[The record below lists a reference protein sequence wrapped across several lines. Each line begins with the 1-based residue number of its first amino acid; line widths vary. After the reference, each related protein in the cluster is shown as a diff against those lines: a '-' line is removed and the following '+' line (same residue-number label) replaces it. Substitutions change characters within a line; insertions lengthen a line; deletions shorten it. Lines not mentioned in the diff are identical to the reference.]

1 MVRILRITVLVL
13 LALSYRLSYS
23 QTQLAAWTFD
33 NTPAAPNTPTSITAN
48 LGAQSGTAALYADG
62 TNGSSAWTSATEL
75 AAFAGTTTND
85 PRGSGGANTFTLS
98 LVGNA
103 ANNKAVVLKLSTAGY
118 ENLTLTYATRN
129 TSTGFTS
136 QAWSWSTD
144 GANFTPLRTVTGLT
158 TTFAAQSLDFS
169 AISSINN
176 TSSVYLKV
184 TFSGATN
191 SSGNNRIDNIVI
203 TATPTTVPTPPA
215 FTANYPRAD
224 NITLTGFNGVVNL
237 DKTGT
242 AYLVVL
248 ADGEPAPSS
257 AQVKAGQDGTGAA
270 LAANLKASVTV
281 STAAS
286 DFTLPITGLTS
297 ATDYDVYFVAENAN
311 GIQTSPS
318 GIDLFTL
325 DPSDILPPDF
335 IASYPIVNSIT
346 PSTFTVRTNINEVGR
361 TYFVVLPGGATVP
374 TSAQIKSGQNAAG
387 TSLATNR
394 AGVINSTALN
404 TEFTSVVNGLSA
416 NTTYDIYFVTED
428 NIPNLQSSPVKV
440 TATTP
445 TLYAELF
452 NDCNGTASFT
462 SYSIAGDQVWGC
474 VDFGYNSTKAI
485 RMNGFASAA
494 VANEDWLISPPMN
507 LSTGAALSFYSQFSF
522 AGNGLQLKV
531 SLDYSGAGNPN
542 DATWTDLNG
551 NFPTVSVGSTST
563 ALTDWTL
570 SNVDL
575 SAYANKKVYLA
586 FVYTS
591 TATAAARWTL
601 DEINVSHAE
610 ASYLSVSPAG
620 LQFSTAGSKKS
631 YTLKGVHLTS
641 TVSITAPSDFQISK
655 DNSSFSSSL
664 SFTASEANASPL
676 VYVQFTGT
684 GVQNYSGTITHTS
697 TGVSG
702 KTVSVTA
709 VDKSKSFNIS
719 AYNLEFFGSNVADGS
734 SEYGPVDDA
743 LQVSNVTT
751 VMQTIGSDIF
761 SVEEVSDDAAMD
773 QLVSNLPGY
782 AKLMADRWSYS
793 FNPPDPTFPPQK
805 IGIVYKTSTVQ
816 VVSSRVMFSKFYD
829 DIRAAEAT
837 SVSAALALLPNYP
850 SSGGNTPSNFWS
862 SGRLPFMVTADV
874 TVNSVK
880 KRIKVVVLHSK
891 SGSAQA
897 DYDRRKYDVKV
908 LYDSL
913 MAHNAHDNLIILG
926 DFNDNVLGSIN
937 TGSASTYQVF
947 VDDVA
952 NFNALT
958 YPLAQNGGYSFPSS
972 SSFLDHIIISNEL
985 NSDYIA
991 NSTVV
996 EDPRTYIPSY
1006 TTTTSDHL
1014 PVSARFA
1021 LSKVSQ
1027 TITFTAPV
1035 AKTLGS
1041 APFALSATSTSG
1053 LPVSF
1058 TTTSDKV
1065 TLSGSQVTLVKAGSV
1080 TINAS
1085 QSGDE
1090 SYSAAPVV
1098 EQSFCINPAKPA
1110 ITLSNGNTESPV
1122 LTSSASAGNQWY
1134 LNGTAITG
1142 ATNAT
1147 YTATT
1152 PGVYSVQVKADNCAS
1167 EFSANTSIL
1176 ITALAPES
1184 SGKISVYPNPVEDY
1198 LMVSGL
1204 TGNDF
1209 ESSLTDMTGR
1219 TFSIRLEKQNDVH
1232 TADVKS
1238 LTSGLYIARI
1248 RQGNGV
1254 QQIKFIKK

>member
-1 MVRILRITVLVL
+1 MVRILQRIVLVTFL
-13 LALSYRLSYS
+13 LSSYWSLAQSQVVISEVYGGGGNSGATYKNDFVELYNPTSSAIDITGWSVQYASATASGATSWQVTLFPSGSIIQAGGYFLVQQAAGSGGTVNLPTPDVTGTLALSGTAGRVALVNSS
-23 QTQLAAWTFD
+23 TPLVGCILTSGVIDLVGFGTTATCFEGTGP
-33 NTPAAPNTPTSITAN
+33 TPAPSNTTSAERKSPCIDTNNNANDFRTTAPNPQNSTETGAASFTSGYPKSQSVTGTGFQVVANLNKVGLVYFVVLPLGATAPTSSQIKVGQDA
-48 LGAQSGTAALYADG
+48 SGVSV
-62 TNGSSAWTSATEL
+62 SSG
-75 AAFAGTTTND
+75 FAGTISVTSSGTEFTAASSNLTELTDYDVYIVTETCVLQNSPAKITVTTISALDTTPPVFATGYPKIQNINATGFQLASNLNESGKTYYVVL
-85 PRGSGGANTFTLS
+85 PGGA
-98 LVGNA
+98 
-103 ANNKAVVLKLSTAGY
+103 
-118 ENLTLTYATRN
+118 
-129 TSTGFTS
+129 
-136 QAWSWSTD
+136 
-144 GANFTPLRTVTGLT
+144 
-158 TTFAAQSLDFS
+158 
-169 AISSINN
+169 
-176 TSSVYLKV
+176 
-184 TFSGATN
+184 
-191 SSGNNRIDNIVI
+191 
-203 TATPTTVPTPPA
+203 ATPSP
-215 FTANYPRAD
+215 
-224 NITLTGFNGVVNL
+224 
-237 DKTGT
+237 
-242 AYLVVL
+242 
-248 ADGEPAPSS
+248 
-257 AQVKAGQDGTGAA
+257 AQVKAGQNADGTP
-270 LAANLKASVTV
+270 LSANLFGSINLANPNGEYTTSI
-281 STAAS
+281 SS
-286 DFTLPITGLTS
+286 LTS
-297 ATDYDVYFVAENAN
+297 ATNYSVYFISEDLQAN
-311 GIQTSPS
+311 
-318 GIDLFTL
+318 
-325 DPSDILPPDF
+325 
-335 IASYPIVNSIT
+335 
-346 PSTFTVRTNINEVGR
+346 
-361 TYFVVLPGGATVP
+361 
-374 TSAQIKSGQNAAG
+374 
-387 TSLATNR
+387 
-394 AGVINSTALN
+394 
-404 TEFTSVVNGLSA
+404 
-416 NTTYDIYFVTED
+416 
-428 NIPNLQSSPVKV
+428 PNLQSTVVKV
-440 TATTP
+440 DVSIPIYFIEA
-445 TLYAELF
+445 F

-462 SYSIAGDQVWGC
+462 SYSVAGDQVWGC

-507 LSTGAALSFYSQFSF
+507 LSAGAALSFYSQFSF
-522 AGNGLQLKV
+522 AGNGLQLKA

-773 QLVSNLPGY
+773 QLVSNFPGY

-837 SVSAALALLPNYP
+837 SVSAALTLLPNYP

-1041 APFALSATSTSG
+1041 ASFA
-1053 LPVSF
+1053 
-1058 TTTSDKV
+1058 
-1065 TLSGSQVTLVKAGSV
+1065 
-1080 TINAS
+1080 
-1085 QSGDE
+1085 
-1090 SYSAAPVV
+1090 
-1098 EQSFCINPAKPA
+1098 
-1110 ITLSNGNTESPV
+1110 
-1122 LTSSASAGNQWY
+1122 
-1134 LNGTAITG
+1134 
-1142 ATNAT
+1142 
-1147 YTATT
+1147 
-1152 PGVYSVQVKADNCAS
+1152 
-1167 EFSANTSIL
+1167 
-1176 ITALAPES
+1176 
-1184 SGKISVYPNPVEDY
+1184 
-1198 LMVSGL
+1198 
-1204 TGNDF
+1204 
-1209 ESSLTDMTGR
+1209 
-1219 TFSIRLEKQNDVH
+1219 
-1232 TADVKS
+1232 
-1238 LTSGLYIARI
+1238 
-1248 RQGNGV
+1248 
-1254 QQIKFIKK
+1254 